1 MKNFIIASAIAMCLC
16 SNAFAEDDG
25 YGNDIPPAR
34 QEGTV
39 DDGYGNKLP
48 AYGQQPEY
56 KSFEEARKS
65 SKSNNTTRSPLLF
78 GLHLGI
84 GYASMFDYPTDED
97 FIWEFGKDDWSGV
110 SFDFGFV
117 FKYRL
122 NALFSF
128 VPEVNFGMDYILEEY
143 EGGGGYSREY
153 GTWYKINESR
163 TLFNINI
170 PLALRLTV
178 PFVYLEGG
186 VRLNFNLTTSHDYE
200 YTDLNG
206 NALRYVD
213 ENHQLQ
219 DVKVSAGEWKVK
231 TFVTSALAGLGTTMR
246 INGHECDF
254 GVRVIWDL
262 VGVNDNDKLYYEI
275 DVSKDETDGRKVY
288 KVVENNSR
296 FYSIQFI
303 FNYFFG

>member
-1 MKNFIIASAIAMCLC
+1 MKKIMLASAIAFMCLS

-34 QEGTV
+34 SEGTV

-48 AYGQQPEY
+48 ANNEPEY
-56 KSFEEARKS
+56 KSFEEARAS

-78 GLHLGI
+78 GIHLGI
-84 GYASMFDYPTDED
+84 GYAAMYDYPTDED
-97 FIWEFGKDDWSGV
+97 FIWEFGKNDWSGV
-110 SFDFGFV
+110 SFDFGLV

-122 NALFSF
+122 NNAFTF

-153 GTWYKINESR
+153 HTWYKINESR
-163 TLFNINI
+163 TLYNINI

-186 VRLNFNLTTSHDYE
+186 VRLNFNLATSHDYE

-206 NALRYVD
+206 NSLRYVD
-213 ENHQLQ
+213 DDHQLQ

-262 VGVNDNDKLYYEI
+262 NGVNENDKLYYETE
-275 DVSKDETDGRKVY
+275 DSRLY
-288 KVVENNSR
+288 KVVENNSGI
-296 FYSIQFI
+296 YTIQFI

>member
-48 AYGQQPEY
+48 AYGQPEY
-56 KSFEEARKS
+56 KSFEDARKS
-65 SKSNNTTRSPLLF
+65 SKGNNTRSPLLF
-78 GLHLGI
+78 GIHLGI
-84 GYASMFDYPTDED
+84 GYAAMYDYPTDED
-97 FIWEFGKDDWSGV
+97 FIWEFGKNNWSGV
-110 SFDFGFV
+110 SMDFGLV
-117 FKYRL
+117 FKYRINPL
-122 NALFSF
+122 VSF
-128 VPEVNFGMDYILEEY
+128 VPEVNFGWDYILEEY
-143 EGGGGYSREY
+143 DKQGMSGVGYSDEY
-153 GTWYKINESR
+153 GLYKVNESR
-163 TLFNINI
+163 TLFNLNI

-186 VRLNFNLTTSHDYE
+186 VRLNFNLGTSHDYE
-200 YTDLNG
+200 YTDENG
-206 NALRYVD
+206 SALRYLD
-213 ENHQLQ
+213 ENRQLQ
-219 DVKVSAGEWKVK
+219 NVTESAGDWKVK

-254 GVRVIWDL
+254 GIRVIWDL
-262 VGVNDNDKLYYEI
+262 IGVNKYDKLYYET
-275 DVSKDETDGRKVY
+275 DNSKLY
-288 KVVENNSR
+288 KQVDNNSKL
-296 FYSIQFI
+296 YSIQFI